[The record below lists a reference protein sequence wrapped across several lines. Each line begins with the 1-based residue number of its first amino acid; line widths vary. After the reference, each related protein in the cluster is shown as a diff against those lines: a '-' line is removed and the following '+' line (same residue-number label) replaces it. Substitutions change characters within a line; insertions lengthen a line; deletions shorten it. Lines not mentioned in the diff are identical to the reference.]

1 MYKSTL
7 LKTALAVLC
16 IFVMQYTGN
25 AQTWLNPV
33 KVAPATYGTTGAHV
47 GKTTKM
53 AVVNGNPAMAYR
65 DYTYTGAVC
74 LIYVRATDANGT
86 TWGTPLRL
94 DNADAGYNLA
104 LTVVNGN
111 PAIVYYKTGVGIRYI
126 RATDASGTTWGSPV
140 TISANIPNDVMT
152 MVIVNGNPTICYK
165 NQSTNNLEYIRASDV
180 NGASWGS
187 VVTVAS
193 GNIGGRAHMEVV
205 NGNPAIVCYD
215 NANNAV
221 KYIRA
226 SDASGTTWGSAVTLN
241 SGIAT
246 TGQFSL
252 AIVNG
257 NPAVGY
263 VGNVSGTNTL
273 LYIRATDASGTTWGS
288 AVSLET
294 ASNGYDISLA
304 VVNGN
309 PAMAYR
315 NGSLVIRYRRA
326 TDANG
331 TTWGSAITPGMNNV
345 NSGQEPVTLT
355 IVNGNPAIATFE
367 GFNNN
372 NNAQYIRAS
381 NADGSAWNTVVS
393 IDGGLGGSAQTTMAY
408 IGGNPAM
415 AYYGKGFGDLLYVRA
430 TDANGGSWGSEVTV
444 ASTNDVG
451 QNPSLAQV
459 NGNPA
464 ISYYDVTNQD
474 LYYVRATN
482 ATGSTWGTPVAIA
495 TGTNAGKVSKLLVIS
510 GRPAIAYFEGGSIK
524 YIRASDASGTSW
536 GTPITIGSAGT
547 DYDIDFAIV
556 NGNPAVTYASGSTAY
571 YCRGADATGSSFNTP
586 VSIATLS
593 YTDIFT
599 PSLAVINGNPA
610 VAYGDNSNMVYF
622 MSELRYVRATDASG
636 TTWGSSVLVEGNNKM
651 LSPSLTTVNGNPA
664 IAWSYNFHLLYYN
677 RATNTTGS
685 TWGTSVSLTTVRH
698 DNINDIS
705 PTMISNGNNVFI
717 GYYTDTDNSA
727 FFKQGTFDKVWT
739 GGAST
744 TNWATTTNWNDGA
757 APTSTSDVLIP
768 SGYSFYPVITTG
780 TQNCKNLTVNA
791 GGTLTISGGTL
802 QVAGN
807 ISNSGTFNGTGGTVE
822 LNGTSAQSIAAG
834 TLNISN
840 LTLNNSTGATI
851 TSGAVN
857 ILGTYTPTS
866 GTLTTGGFL
875 TLKST
880 ATGTARI
887 AAGGTGG
894 SYISGIVNTERYI
907 PGRRAFR
914 FLSHPFY
921 TSQNMSDLTD
931 DIDIT
936 GSGGSPFTTTA
947 TNNPSAFY
955 FDVTTGDNSTTGN
968 NPGWTEFT
976 ASSTWD
982 PFQVMRVLIRGAKG
996 EGISQGSYTPSNN
1009 TLDMSGY
1016 LNQGSI
1022 SINLTKGSGTDFVL
1036 VGNPYPS
1043 QVNMDAVSGN
1053 NIGSS
1058 FYIWDANQG
1067 TRGAYTSYT
1076 FGSSSFN
1083 LPFGGAFVTTLST
1096 DGYILFDEADKT
1108 SGTAGAPF
1116 KTTGIANQVELKLE
1130 DSTIFWDRL
1139 LLNFDDNAMATV
1151 DYPDA
1156 TKLYNPDMTFYTLSK
1171 DDSMLSIDT
1180 RPYVASETIKLGLYA
1195 GIKKNFKFTAPNVN
1209 MPAGTK
1215 LFFTDKLLSKTIE
1228 VTPAFEY
1235 WFTVDTS
1242 SASWGNNRFELNTQG
1257 VPTNGI
1263 ANVNASK
1270 LKVKLVPNPTTENV
1284 TLYYEGAGKELNIIV
1299 TNMMGVKVATTKAEN
1314 VNGNVTIPT
1323 AQLVSGIYN
1332 VTICNGAELM
1342 TQKLIKQ

>member
-1 MYKSTL
+1 MPVAHLGVPPDRVDGNYQFGFAIVNGYPAVTYIEFNTVKYCRANDGNGTVWSSP
-7 LKTALAVLC
+7 KTLAVNASSISSLA
-16 IFVMQYTGN
+16 IVNGNPAVTYYNYFSNSLQFLRASNATGSSWGTSVTIQSVSGALVLGEMQVVNGN
-25 AQTWLNPV
+25 PAIAYSISISGVGAGIRYVRAGDASGSSWGSVVTVSSTATDTDPSLAVVSGNPAIACMGSSTIKYFYASDVNGSTWGSPTTV
-33 KVAPATYGTTGAHV
+33 FSGSTYLSH
-47 GKTTKM
+47 KL
-53 AVVNGNPAMAYR
+53 AVVNGNPAISYV
-65 DYTYTGAVC
+65 TGANLSYIRASNTTGSSWGSAVTVTTSSTSSTATS
-74 LIYVRATDANGT
+74 LVIVNGNPAIAYLNEASSNYSQGYIRASSVDGSTWNSALTIDMGSEDDLFNSLALVNGNPAMSYYKSSSADLMYNRATAADGS
-86 TWGTPLRL
+86 TWGTPVTVAATG
-94 DNADAGYNLA
+94 NVGKYTSMA
-104 LTVVNGN
+104 VVNGN
-111 PAIVYYKTGVGIRYI
+111 PAIVYYDETNEDLYYVRASNATGSAWGTPVLV
-126 RATDASGTTWGSPV
+126 ASGTLAG
-140 TISANIPNDVMT
+140 
-152 MVIVNGNPTICYK
+152 YK
-165 NQSTNNLEYIRASDV
+165 HNKLL
-180 NGASWGS
+180 
-187 VVTVAS
+187 
-193 GNIGGRAHMEVV
+193 VV
-205 NGNPAIVCYD
+205 NGNPAIAYHD
-215 NANNAV
+215 
-221 KYIRA
+221 
-226 SDASGTTWGSAVTLN
+226 GSAGDV
-241 SGIAT
+241 
-246 TGQFSL
+246 
-252 AIVNG
+252 
-257 NPAVGY
+257 Y
-263 VGNVSGTNTL
+263 
-273 LYIRATDASGTTWGS
+273 YIRATDANGATWGTPINVG
-288 AVSLET
+288 A
-294 ASNGYDISLA
+294 NGYYGPIDMAIVDGFPAIMSDD
-304 VVNGN
+304 NGTIT
-309 PAMAYR
+309 Y
-315 NGSLVIRYRRA
+315 IRA
-326 TDANG
+326 ADANG
-331 TTWGSAITPGMNNV
+331 TTWGSIV
-345 NSGQEPVTLT
+345 NIASAWFGIDDQNFSLA
-355 IVNGNPAIATFE
+355 IVNGRPAIVYFT
-367 GFNNN
+367 
-372 NNAQYIRAS
+372 
-381 NADGSAWNTVVS
+381 
-393 IDGGLGGSAQTTMAY
+393 L
-408 IGGNPAM
+408 
-415 AYYGKGFGDLLYVRA
+415 FGMSTKLYF
-430 TDANGGSWGSEVTV
+430 
-444 ASTNDVG
+444 
-451 QNPSLAQV
+451 
-459 NGNPA
+459 
-464 ISYYDVTNQD
+464 I
-474 LYYVRATN
+474 RATN
-482 ATGSTWGTPVAIA
+482 STGSSWGTPVNVVTIPSTFAA
-495 TGTNAGKVSKLLVIS
+495 DPRLTTL
-510 GRPAIAYFEGGSIK
+510 GG
-524 YIRASDASGTSW
+524 Y
-536 GTPITIGSAGT
+536 PTIIYSAGSS
-547 DYDIDFAIV
+547 
-556 NGNPAVTYASGSTAY
+556 NNYANIKHIKAM
-571 YCRGADATGSSFNTP
+571 AKD
-586 VSIATLS
+586 
-593 YTDIFT
+593 
-599 PSLAVINGNPA
+599 
-610 VAYGDNSNMVYF
+610 
-622 MSELRYVRATDASG
+622 
-636 TTWGSSVLVEGNNKM
+636 
-651 LSPSLTTVNGNPA
+651 
-664 IAWSYNFHLLYYN
+664 
-677 RATNTTGS
+677 GS
-685 TWGTSVSLTTVRH
+685 TWPTGATDIELSIVDLGGSEKNHNCILNTGDYLFLGFAKGRYMAPTVVKSDI
-698 DNINDIS
+698 DN
-705 PTMISNGNNVFI
+705 
-717 GYYTDTDNSA
+717 
-727 FFKQGTFDKVWT
+727 VWS

-744 TNWATTTNWNDGA
+744 TDWYTAANWDSEVV
-757 APTSTSDVLIP
+757 PTSNLNAVIP
-768 SGYSFYPVITTG
+768 GSLSFYPNITSG
-780 TQNCKNLTVNA
+780 TANCKSLTINS
-791 GGTLTISGGTL
+791 GGTFTISGGTL
-802 QVAGN
+802 QATGN
-807 ISNSGTFNGTGGTVE
+807 ISNSGTFNGTGGTIE

-840 LTLNNSTGATI
+840 LTLNNSAGATI

-887 AAGGTGG
+887 ATGGTGG

-936 GSGGSPFTTTA
+936 GSGGSPFTTTS

-996 EGISQGSYTPSNN
+996 EGLGLGSYTPSNN

-1036 VGNPYPS
+1036 VGNPFPS

-1156 TKLYNPDMTFYTLSK
+1156 VKLYNPDMTFYTLSK
-1171 DDSMLSIDT
+1171 DDSMLSIDM
-1180 RPYVASETIKLGLYA
+1180 RPYVASEVIKLGLYA

-1257 VPTNGI
+1257 EPTSI
-1263 ANVNASK
+1263 KNVNASK
-1270 LKVKLVPNPTTENV
+1270 LKVKLVPNPTTDNV
-1284 TLYYEGAGKELNIIV
+1284 TLFYEGAGKELNIIV
-1299 TNMMGVKVATTKAEN
+1299 TNMMGVKVAVAKAEN

-1332 VTICNGAELM
+1332 VTICNGSEVV

>member
-16 IFVMQYTGN
+16 IFVMQYTGS
-25 AQTWLNPV
+25 AQTWLNSV

-47 GKTTKM
+47 GKHTKM
-53 AVVNGNPAMAYR
+53 AVVNGNPALAYY
-65 DYTYTGAVC
+65 DMTISTAAS
-74 LIYVRATDANGT
+74 LIYVRASDANGT
-86 TWGTPLRL
+86 TWGTPIRL

-111 PAIVYYKTGVGIRYI
+111 PAIVYNKAGVGIRYI
-126 RATDASGTTWGSPV
+126 RATDASGTTWGSPI
-140 TISANIPNDVMT
+140 TISANLAFDVMT
-152 MVIVNGNPTICYK
+152 MVIVNGNPAICYR
-165 NQSTNNLEYIRASDV
+165 NQSTGNLEYLRATDV
-180 NGASWGS
+180 NGATWGS

-193 GNIGGRAHMEVV
+193 GNIGARSHMTVV

-215 NANNAV
+215 NANNSV

-226 SDASGTTWGSAVTLN
+226 TDANGTTWGSAVTLN
-241 SGIAT
+241 SGGAIV
-246 TGQFSL
+246 GQFSL
-252 AIVNG
+252 AVVNG
-257 NPAVGY
+257 NPAVGF
-263 VGNVSGTNTL
+263 VGNVSGNGTL
-273 LYIRATDASGTTWGS
+273 MYIRATDASGTTWGS

-315 NGSLVIRYRRA
+315 NSSFVIRYRRA
-326 TDANG
+326 TDVNG
-331 TTWGSAITPGMNNV
+331 ATWGSAITPGMNSV
-345 NSGQEPVTLT
+345 NTTLEPVTLT

-372 NNAQYIRAS
+372 NNSQYIRAG

-393 IDGGLGGSAQTTMAY
+393 IDGGLGGNMQTTMAY

-415 AYYGKGFGDLLYVRA
+415 AYYSIGLGDLLYTRA
-430 TDANGGSWGSEVTV
+430 NDANGGSWGTEVSV
-444 ASTNDVG
+444 ATTNDVG

-482 ATGSTWGTPVAIA
+482 ASGSTWGTPVAIA
-495 TGTNAGKVSKLLVIS
+495 TGTSAGRVSKLLVVS
-510 GRPAIAYFEGGSIK
+510 GNPAIAYTEGGSIK
-524 YIRASDASGTSW
+524 YIRATNASGTSW
-536 GTPITIGSAGT
+536 GSPITIATAGT
-547 DYDIDFAIV
+547 TYDIDFAIV

-586 VSIATLS
+586 VTIATLS
-593 YTDIFT
+593 FTDIFT

-610 VAYGDNSNMVYF
+610 VAYGDNSNMLYF

-636 TTWGSSVLVEGNNKM
+636 TTWGSTVLVEGSNKM

-698 DNINDIS
+698 DNLNDIS

-744 TNWATTTNWNDGA
+744 TNWATTTNWSDGA
-757 APTSTSDVLIP
+757 VPTSTSDILIP

-822 LNGTSAQSIAAG
+822 LNGSSAQSIAAG

-851 TSGAVN
+851 TSGTLN

-866 GTLTTGGFL
+866 GVLTTGGFL

-880 ATGTARI
+880 ATGTGRI
-887 AAGGTGG
+887 AAGSGAGG
-894 SYISGIVNTERYI
+894 YISGIVNTERYI

-914 FLSHPFY
+914 FLSHPFI
-921 TSQNMSDLTD
+921 TAQSMSDLTD

-936 GSGGSPFTTTA
+936 GSGGSPFTTTG
-947 TNNPSAFY
+947 TNSPSAFY

-968 NPGWTEFT
+968 NPGWTDFT

-982 PFQVMRVLIRGAKG
+982 PLQVMRVLIRGAKG
-996 EGISQGSYTPSNN
+996 EGLGLGSYTPSNN

-1016 LNQGSI
+1016 VNQGSM
-1022 SINLTKGSGTDFVL
+1022 SVSLTKGSGTDFVL
-1036 VGNPYPS
+1036 VGNPFPS
-1043 QVNMDAVSGN
+1043 QVNMDAVSGT

-1067 TRGAYTSYT
+1067 SRGAYTSYT

-1083 LPFGGAFVTTLST
+1083 LPFGGAFVTTLSA
-1096 DGYILFDEADKT
+1096 DGDIVFDEADKT

-1156 TKLYNPDMTFYTLSK
+1156 AKLYNPDMTFYTLSK

-1195 GIKKNFKFTAPNVN
+1195 GIKKKFKFTAPNVN

-1215 LFFTDKLLSKTIE
+1215 LYFTDKLLSKTIE
-1228 VTPAFEY
+1228 VTPSFEY

-1242 SASWGNNRFELNTQG
+1242 AASWGNNRFELNTQG
-1257 VPTNGI
+1257 EPTSI
-1263 ANVNASK
+1263 KNVNASK
-1270 LKVKLVPNPTTENV
+1270 LKVKLVPNPATDNV
-1284 TLYYEGAGKELNIIV
+1284 TVYYEGAGKELNIIV
-1299 TNMMGVKVATTKAEN
+1299 TNMLGVKVSTATATN
-1314 VNGNVTIPT
+1314 INGNITIPT
-1323 AQLVSGIYN
+1323 AQLANGIYN
-1332 VTICNGAELM
+1332 VTICNGSEVM